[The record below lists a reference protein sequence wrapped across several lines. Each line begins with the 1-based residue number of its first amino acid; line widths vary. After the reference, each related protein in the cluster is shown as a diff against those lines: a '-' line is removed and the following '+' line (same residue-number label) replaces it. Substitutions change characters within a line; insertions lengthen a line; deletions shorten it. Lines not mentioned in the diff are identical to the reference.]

1 MGNLRV
7 TRISASPAGRKKIAH
22 RFIGGYQRVGSASP
36 ARDGSVLS
44 SLKGLFLCPT
54 QCSALRPHYPDY
66 AASRRLNTS
75 QALDSGSRRAHL
87 EGTTSPG
94 GQKSEG
100 RNPKSERN
108 PKAEIRMAAGDGEV
122 MLVSCARI
130 GAGWCGAER
139 YHLLISD
146 FGFRI
151 SGFAFGRLALAA
163 TVEIRP
169 DGSGEKEKGSLFHL
183 PSPIFHLPSL
193 AAHTL
198 KLSAEDFL
206 RIGPI
211 STRGPSWRGNETVRA
226 TGIRPLAGN
235 TATRQR
241 GHRHTHCRPEDG
253 AVRSEEH

>member
-1 MGNLRV
+1 MG
-7 TRISASPAGRKKIAH
+7 
-22 RFIGGYQRVGSASP
+22 
-36 ARDGSVLS
+36 
-44 SLKGLFLCPT
+44 
-54 QCSALRPHYPDY
+54 
-66 AASRRLNTS
+66 
-75 QALDSGSRRAHL
+75 RAHL
-87 EGTTSPG
+87 DGTTSPG

-108 PKAEIRMAAGDGEV
+108 PKAEIRMAAGDGLV
-122 MLVSCARI
+122 MRVSCASIRDGGGGELLLCSWARI
-130 GAGWCGAER
+130 GSGCSGAER
-139 YHLLISD
+139 YHLVISD

-151 SGFAFGRLALAA
+151 SGFGFGRLALGG

-206 RIGPI
+206 SIGPI

-253 AVRSEEH
+253 AVLHRRRSQAARRPSVRTDRRRARRQFLAESGQ